1 MKLQG
6 SDETQA
12 EFPLMTVGISGF
24 NAENT
29 IARAIES
36 AMKQDWCNKEIVIVD
51 DASTDGSAAML
62 QEMAQQHPGLRVIRQ
77 TANEG
82 YASALNMIIKASHG
96 DFLAIFDDDD
106 ESRQDR
112 LTKQWR
118 RITDYERLHGAELVL
133 CYSNRDV
140 VPVGQTTPDEVAMA
154 IGREPPEPKGPI
166 VANYLFGHLAD
177 SHHVW
182 GMLGSCTLMARRRT
196 FLACGG
202 FDASFRRFAEWDLAV
217 RAALRG
223 AHFIAVNE
231 PLIIQ
236 YKTATADKSGKIP
249 FKNALNLT
257 RKHKD
262 YLIKEKAYLAS
273 RAMVNARFHA
283 HAGHYLRTHLFFA
296 LAPRP
301 AAPLDL
307 CCKTNLSPRPPS
319 ASSNYPLGG
328 PQSRLAGR

>member
-1 MKLQG
+1 VLQKKSQG
-6 SDETQA
+6 PHRIRR
-12 EFPLMTVGISGF
+12 EFPLITVGITCF
-24 NAENT
+24 NTADM
-29 IARAIES
+29 IGRAIEC
-36 AMKQDWCNKEIVIVD
+36 AMKQDWPNKEIVVVD

-62 QEMAQQHPGLRVIRQ
+62 QEMARQHPGLRVIRH

-82 YASALNMIIKASHG
+82 YAGALNTIIKASRG

-118 RITDYERLHGAELVL
+118 RITDYERLHGAELVF
-133 CYSNRDV
+133 CYANRDV
-140 VPVGQTTPDEVAMA
+140 VLVGQTRPDEVAMA
-154 IGREPPEPKGPI
+154 IGREPPEPRGPI

-196 FLACGG
+196 FLALGG
-202 FDASFRRFAEWDLAV
+202 FDASFRRFAEWDPAV

-236 YKTATADKSGKIP
+236 YKTASADKSGKIP
-249 FKNALNLT
+249 FKNALDLT
-257 RKHKD
+257 RKHKN

-273 RAMVNARFHA
+273 VAMVYARFHA
-283 HAGHYLRTHLFFA
+283 QAGHYWRNHLFHV
-296 LAPRP
+296 LAYG
-301 AAPLDL
+301 LL
-307 CCKTNLSPRPPS
+307 PPS
-319 ASSNYPLGG
+319 ILAAKLA
-328 PQSRLAGR
+328 SRLVRYDATQMD